1 MSMGSKAGSPPK
13 QEALKG
19 TGRAAAVGVLVAKY
33 VKDAGPKTQGAAAL
47 LAATTGQTLHHASAT
62 EATQPSK
69 CALC

>member
-1 MSMGSKAGSPPK
+1 MKLALSQALEMAG
-13 QEALKG
+13 E

-47 LAATTGQTLHHASAT
+47 LAAAAGQTLHHASAT
-62 EATQPSK
+62 EAAQPSK